1 MRGCD
6 VAIVAVNAV
15 AQVCTTSRQSS
26 NIDEIQVAITMMV
39 IIIISS
45 IISSSSSSNSRTND

>member
-45 IISSSSSSNSRTND
+45 ISSSSSNSRTND